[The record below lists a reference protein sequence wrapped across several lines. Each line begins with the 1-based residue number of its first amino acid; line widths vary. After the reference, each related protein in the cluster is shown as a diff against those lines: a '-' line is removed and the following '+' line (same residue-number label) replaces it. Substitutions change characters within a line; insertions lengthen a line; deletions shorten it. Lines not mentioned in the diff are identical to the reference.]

1 MGLCVIVALLA
12 GCCLICA
19 CAVMLLRR
27 QQLNK
32 PLESKGFDGIEAD
45 GVFAGNTNQ
54 RYVSDLVPDATSGEL
69 VFSSAKFPDRKTSV
83 YSSTEA
89 SSTSAYEFSQLDN
102 AERRRRRKASL
113 CAGDECYSG
122 ATGTKDA
129 PENPSGFRRTQA
141 HDHPTTTVPPPP
153 RDHGVTTASSP
164 PPRHDHFATT
174 LPPPSRRHTF
184 AATALPPPFRRH
196 TLAATALPPP
206 SRPQSLGS
214 TEPPARESADAS
226 RYRCGAEPEPDS
238 CLNSVFYV

>member
-19 CAVMLLRR
+19 CSVMLLNR

-32 PLESKGFDGIEAD
+32 PLESKGFDGLEAD
-45 GVFAGNTNQ
+45 GVFAGNTNW
-54 RYVSDLVPDATSGEL
+54 RYASDLVPTDATSEEL
-69 VFSSAKFPDRKTSV
+69 VFSSAKFPDRKTSA

-129 PENPSGFRRTQA
+129 PENPSGFRRTQT
-141 HDHPTTTVPPPP
+141 HEHPTTTMPPPP
-153 RDHGVTTASSP
+153 RDHSVTTASSP
-164 PPRHDHFATT
+164 P
-174 LPPPSRRHTF
+174 SRRHS
-184 AATALPPPFRRH
+184 
-196 TLAATALPPP
+196 LAATQV
-206 SRPQSLGS
+206 R
-214 TEPPARESADAS
+214 
-226 RYRCGAEPEPDS
+226 
-238 CLNSVFYV
+238 V

>member
-1 MGLCVIVALLA
+1 MPIALTLAPPARLSPATPRYAQGYESLLATLPWWGWVGLCVIVALLA

-32 PLESKGFDGIEAD
+32 PLESKGFDGLEAD
-45 GVFAGNTNQ
+45 GVFAGNTNW
-54 RYVSDLVPDATSGEL
+54 RYASDLVPTDATSEEL

-129 PENPSGFRRTQA
+129 PENPSGFRRTQT
-141 HDHPTTTVPPPP
+141 HDHPTTTMPPP
-153 RDHGVTTASSP
+153 RDHSVTTASSP
-164 PPRHDHFATT
+164 PPRYHHLTTT
-174 LPPPSRRHTF
+174 LPPPSRRDS
-184 AATALPPPFRRH
+184 
-196 TLAATALPPP
+196 LAATQV
-206 SRPQSLGS
+206 R
-214 TEPPARESADAS
+214 
-226 RYRCGAEPEPDS
+226 
-238 CLNSVFYV
+238 V